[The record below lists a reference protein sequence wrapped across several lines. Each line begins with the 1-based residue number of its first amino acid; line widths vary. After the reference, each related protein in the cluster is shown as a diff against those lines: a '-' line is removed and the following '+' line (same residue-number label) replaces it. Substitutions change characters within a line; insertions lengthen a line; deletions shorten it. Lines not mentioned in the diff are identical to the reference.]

1 MSETVRI
8 ASIGTALP
16 PIKITQQKALSLLL
30 DYYENELTTR
40 SISVINKLFNNPSI
54 ENRHFAF
61 HSTTETS
68 VIKNEHPDERIKRF
82 TYWSVRLSS
91 EAILSALEPLSLHAS
106 DISCLIVNT
115 CTGYICPGISSYLIE
130 QLGLRPDI
138 KVYDMVGAGCGG
150 AIPNLQLGYRLA
162 KDGEIVVCVSVEICS
177 STFEMDNDMNLIISN
192 ALFGDGAAASVLW
205 NKPQGVKLVDFH
217 SLTYPEFREYIRYT
231 HKNGRL
237 HNRLSVA
244 LPNIIKEKVPQ
255 AVHSII
261 TRNQLSLNRI
271 NHWAIHPG
279 GAKILDFLQSGLD
292 LTDNQMIFSRTVLQN
307 QGNMS
312 SPTVL
317 FILKEIMRNGS
328 VNDGD
333 WGIVT
338 AFGAGL
344 SIHTLL
350 THWE

>member
-16 PIKITQQKALSLLL
+16 PCEITQKKALSLLL
-30 DYYENELTTR
+30 DYYEHELTTR
-40 SISVINKLFNNPSI
+40 SIAVIHKLFNNPSI
-54 ENRHFAF
+54 KNRCFAF
-61 HSTTETS
+61 QNTEETS
-68 VIKNEHPDERIKRF
+68 EIKNEHPDERIRRF
-82 TYWSVRLSS
+82 TDWSVKLSS
-91 EAILSALEPLSLHAS
+91 EAILGALEPLSLPTS
-106 DISCLIVNT
+106 DISCLVVNT

-130 QLGLRPDI
+130 KLGFRPDI

-150 AIPNLQLGYRLA
+150 AIPNLQLGCRLA

-177 STFEMDNDMNLIISN
+177 STFEMGNDMNLIVSN
-192 ALFGDGAAASVLW
+192 SLFGDGAAASVLW
-205 NKPQGVKLVDFH
+205 NRPCGVKLVDFL
-217 SLTYPEFREYIRYT
+217 SLTYPQFREHIRYI

-237 HNRLSVA
+237 HNRLSTA
-244 LPNIIKEKVPQ
+244 LPRIISEKVPE
-255 AVHSII
+255 AVQSII
-261 TRNQLSLNRI
+261 TRNRLLLNRI

-279 GAKILDFLQSGLD
+279 GAKILDFLQSGLN
-292 LTDNQMIFSRTVLQN
+292 LTDNQMHYSRTVLQN
-307 QGNMS
+307 RGNMS

-317 FILKEIMRNGS
+317 FILKEIMSNS
-328 VNDGD
+328 AVNDGD

-350 THWE
+350 LHWE